1 MMKLSR
7 MAPTEKAEAIAVV
20 ASVFMA
26 TGMITVA
33 LQTNSVAVL
42 AEGIDTCVDIVT
54 SLAVMIGLR
63 LAQRRSTNFPYG
75 LYKIENLVT
84 VAIGVLILYSAYALA
99 REAINDLLSGHEQ
112 ISNPGV
118 AMATMA
124 VVATIT
130 GLLAWN
136 KGRVGRRENSPSLL
150 ADSRHSWTDAI
161 ASAGIVVGVGLDALG
176 VPFVDSLMA
185 LVIAAILAWSGVQL
199 LIEAVKVL
207 LDASL
212 EPAVIKTARTTAE
225 AQDGVRRV
233 VRVDGRNSGSYR
245 FLHVAIVP
253 QTDDVAAA
261 EACARQVKAAIAD
274 AVQNVEAVDVEL
286 VTDSAGVSVIAVLL
300 AADGATI
307 APDFD
312 SAAGLAVVTFDPV
325 TKQSES
331 LVVAAA
337 AAGDSAISLAVTVA
351 KYGADAV
358 VVCAE
363 LPDTAP
369 KWVLEEN
376 SVRVVVRTDLHTFTD
391 TQREVASLAAA
402 VTLAPMH

>member
-1 MMKLSR
+1 MTISGKRR
-7 MAPTEKAEAIAVV
+7 MGLP
-20 ASVFMA
+20 
-26 TGMITVA
+26 
-33 LQTNSVAVL
+33 QTRGAY
-42 AEGIDTCVDIVT
+42 
-54 SLAVMIGLR
+54 SLLEV
-63 LAQRRSTNFPYG
+63 
-75 LYKIENLVT
+75 
-84 VAIGVLILYSAYALA
+84 
-99 REAINDLLSGHEQ
+99 
-112 ISNPGV
+112 
-118 AMATMA
+118 
-124 VVATIT
+124 
-130 GLLAWN
+130 LLA
-136 KGRVGRRENSPSLL
+136 
-150 ADSRHSWTDAI
+150 
-161 ASAGIVVGVGLDALG
+161 LG
-176 VPFVDSLMA
+176 
-185 LVIAAILAWSGVQL
+185 
-199 LIEAVKVL
+199 
-207 LDASL
+207 
-212 EPAVIKTARTTAE
+212 
-225 AQDGVRRV
+225 
-233 VRVDGRNSGSYR
+233 
-245 FLHVAIVP
+245 
-253 QTDDVAAA
+253 
-261 EACARQVKAAIAD
+261 
-274 AVQNVEAVDVEL
+274 
-286 VTDSAGVSVIAVLL
+286 VIAVLL